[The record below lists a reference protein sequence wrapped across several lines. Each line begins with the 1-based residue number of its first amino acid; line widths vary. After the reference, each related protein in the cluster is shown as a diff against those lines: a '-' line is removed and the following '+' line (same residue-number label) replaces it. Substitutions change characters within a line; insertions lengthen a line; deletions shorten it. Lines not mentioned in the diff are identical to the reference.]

1 MYIVYIIYICSRL
14 KSKVMETG
22 VLPNRRKV
30 IDLKGDTFRSLSL
43 MAANKG
49 TNLKRLI
56 EGLLDHV
63 AEDYDDSKAYAW
75 LVENRPDGQIFLD
88 EREKADFESWLGV

>member
-1 MYIVYIIYICSRL
+1 MIRIIGTRFLISNIIPV
-14 KSKVMETG
+14 KV
-22 VLPNRRKV
+22 L
-30 IDLKGDTFRSLSL
+30 LRSLSL

-56 EGLLDHV
+56 EGLLDKV

-75 LVENRPDGQIFLD
+75 LVENRPDGQVFLN
-88 EREKADFESWLGV
+88 ENEKKDFENWLGV

>member
-1 MYIVYIIYICSRL
+1 
-14 KSKVMETG
+14 META

-30 IDLKGDTFRSLSL
+30 IDIKGDTFRSLSL

-56 EGLLDHV
+56 EGLLDSI
-63 AEDYDDSKAYAW
+63 AEAYDDSMAFAW
-75 LVENRPDGQIFLD
+75 LVENRPDGQVFLN
-88 EREKADFESWLGV
+88 ETEKEEFENWLGV

>member
-1 MYIVYIIYICSRL
+1 
-14 KSKVMETG
+14 META

-49 TNLKRLI
+49 
-56 EGLLDHV
+56 LLDNV

-75 LVENRPDGQIFLD
+75 LVENRPDGQVFLN
-88 EREKADFESWLGV
+88 ENEKKDFENWLGV